1 MGDFV
6 FHVGRGEL
14 KRGDESVKVTEASAT
29 CCACLRTVPA
39 CQSPATNLL
48 RSLPLLSSPG
58 RHPCPGT
65 SDTPVIPSEHR
76 RVVL

>member
-1 MGDFV
+1 MGDYV

-39 CQSPATNLL
+39 C
-48 RSLPLLSSPG
+48 
-58 RHPCPGT
+58 
-65 SDTPVIPSEHR
+65 
-76 RVVL
+76 